1 MRFSFFSL
9 VFLASHFAKG
19 DFILPQPT
27 SHISTGFP
35 TQISWSTDPV
45 TGPVSLF
52 LVPAGV
58 QDASASISA
67 IGTLIPNDGTYQWVP
82 RDTLTTAESYFSIL
96 MVDSKNIQTISGTF
110 FIVGLQSFQ
119 PGGELRRRVNSSI
132 KSSDSGKNEGYKKS
146 NSTETKTVKSESKEQ
161 PSKSVVLETSLS
173 ACSAVVTKTKHI
185 YFGATNVANT
195 KTKSSNGSE
204 SSGTLTPLAFYLDR
218 RSTDISGSSQL
229 MSLGSKKSSA
239 SNSTSSSKST
249 YRDSS
254 LKHKYGLNSSSS
266 SSSSEAD
273 FKKSH
278 DSQSS
283 SDSSSKKG
291 SGSKHSATNSNSKGN
306 SGSESSSSGYESKG
320 TKDSSGYESGS
331 QESNEYGHGHG
342 HGHGHGSSSNSNTG
356 HESNSTLEHTS
367 TQTDCTLVTSTTI
380 IYVSS
385 SRNTHTQETK
395 THTSNID
402 KTTLIHTNTIIS
414 TTSESFFSIPISAT
428 LASTSTLAA
437 STISL
442 AHIST
447 IATSMV
453 QTIQV
458 PHASEISQ
466 ISSLATPEPI
476 QSIPLFSA
484 SISIPSL
491 TPITT
496 SPPPVLTPS
505 ETTSIASFSSITGI
519 TSIQSTTTT
528 TTTPSTPP
536 PNPSNTT
543 SPTSPPPPPLSPQT
557 TTSSEIQTTL
567 PPVTLTTLSSSTT
580 SSAVYNLTIQSATG
594 TALPVFTGGG
604 SLRYGGSRE
613 GWVMRVGVGV
623 GVAGWIL

>member
-9 VFLASHFAKG
+9 VFLVSYFAKG

-27 SHISTGFP
+27 SHITTGFP

-58 QDASASISA
+58 QDASTSISA
-67 IGTLIPNDGTYQWVP
+67 IGTQIPNDGMYQWVP

-96 MVDSKNIQTISGTF
+96 MVDSKNIQTVSGTF
-110 FIVGLQSFQ
+110 LIVGLQSFQ

-161 PSKSVVLETSLS
+161 PSKSVVLETGLS
-173 ACSAVVTKTKHI
+173 ACSAVVTKTKYL

-195 KTKSSNGSE
+195 KTKSSNGSK

-218 RSTDISGSSQL
+218 QSTDISGSSEL

-249 YRDSS
+249 YQYSS
-254 LKHKYGLNSSSS
+254 LKHNYGLNSSSL

-306 SGSESSSSGYESKG
+306 SGSEFSSSRYELKG

-331 QESNEYGHGHG
+331 KESNEYGHGHG
-342 HGHGHGSSSNSNTG
+342 HGHGSISNSNFG

-385 SRNTHTQETK
+385 SRNTHTQETE
-395 THTSNID
+395 TSNID

-414 TTSESFFSIPISAT
+414 TASESLFSISISTT

-447 IATSMV
+447 ISTSMV
-453 QTIQV
+453 QTTKV
-458 PHASEISQ
+458 PHASETSQ

-476 QSIPLFSA
+476 QSIPLFSVL
-484 SISIPSL
+484 ISIPSL

-496 SPPPVLTPS
+496 SPPPVLIPP
-505 ETTSIASFSSITGI
+505 ETTSIASFSGITGI

-528 TTTPSTPP
+528 KATPSTPP
-536 PNPSNTT
+536 PNPSNTNSLT
-543 SPTSPPPPPLSPQT
+543 PPPSLSPQT
-557 TTSSEIQTTL
+557 TSSSEIQTSL

-594 TALPVFTGGG
+594 TALPVFTGGVG
-604 SLRYGGSRE
+604 LRYAGSRE
-613 GWVMRVGVGV
+613 GWVMWVGV